1 MSANGFVSEDCKDNG
16 SFAEARMHHFM
27 ANGKPL
33 YFNGFNAFW
42 LMCMAS
48 DPSTKAKVTDAFKQ
62 ASKLGMNVVR
72 TWAFSDG
79 CRKPLQTSPGC
90 YNEDMFKGLDFVIS
104 EAKQNG
110 LHLILSLVNNW
121 DDFGGKKQYVQ
132 WARDHGGQYLNSD
145 DEFFSNVVVKGYYK
159 NHVKSMLTRC
169 NSITGVAYKDDPT
182 IFAWELMNEPR
193 FQSDLSGKLLQEW
206 IVEMA
211 AEIKSID
218 KNHLLEIGLEGFYRE
233 SMPDKKQSNP
243 GYEVGTDFISN
254 NQINNVDFATIHIY
268 PDQWVPGSDEARAE
282 FVEKRIN
289 SYIEDCK
296 SILGKP
302 LLIAEFGKSS
312 TSAGYTVE
320 ARDEYFGTIFNMVYE
335 CARTVG
341 SCSGTTFWQVMAE
354 GMENWGDGYQVVL
367 EQNPST
373 CAVIA
378 EQSQK
383 ISSLN
388 S

>member
-1 MSANGFVSEDCKDNG
+1 
-16 SFAEARMHHFM
+16 
-27 ANGKPL
+27 
-33 YFNGFNAFW
+33 
-42 LMCMAS
+42 MCMAS
-48 DPSTKAKVTDAFKQ
+48 DPSTKTKDTDAFKQ

-72 TWAFSDG
+72 TRAFSDG
-79 CRKPLQTSPGC
+79 CSKPLQTSPGC

-159 NHVKSMLTRC
+159 NHVK
-169 NSITGVAYKDDPT
+169 
-182 IFAWELMNEPR
+182 
-193 FQSDLSGKLLQEW
+193 EW

-218 KNHLLEIGLEGFYRE
+218 KNHLLEIGLEGFYGE

-282 FVEKRIN
+282 FVEKWIN
-289 SYIEDCK
+289 SHIEDCK

-312 TSAGYTVE
+312 SSAGYTVE
-320 ARDEYFGTIFNMVYE
+320 ACQDRI
-335 CARTVG
+335 
-341 SCSGTTFWQVMAE
+341 
-354 GMENWGDGYQVVL
+354 
-367 EQNPST
+367 
-373 CAVIA
+373 
-378 EQSQK
+378 
-383 ISSLN
+383 LN
-388 S
+388 KN

>member
-1 MSANGFVSEDCKDNG
+1 MKSSIMSAYGFVSEDCKDNG
-16 SFAEARMHHFM
+16 SFAEPRMHHFM

-48 DPSTKAKVTDAFKQ
+48 DPSTKTKVTDSFKQ

-79 CRKPLQTSPGC
+79 CSKPLQTSPGC
-90 YNEDMFKGLDFVIS
+90 YNEDMFK
-104 EAKQNG
+104 
-110 LHLILSLVNNW
+110 
-121 DDFGGKKQYVQ
+121 
-132 WARDHGGQYLNSD
+132 ARDHGGQYLNSD
-145 DEFFSNVVVKGYYK
+145 DEIFSNVVVKGYYK
-159 NHVKSMLTRC
+159 NHVKSVLTRC
-169 NSITGVAYKDDPT
+169 NSIMGVAYKDDPT

-193 FQSDLSGKLLQEW
+193 CQSDLSGKLLQEW

-218 KNHLLEIGLEGFYRE
+218 KNHLLEIGLEG
-233 SMPDKKQSNP
+233 
-243 GYEVGTDFISN
+243 
-254 NQINNVDFATIHIY
+254 
-268 PDQWVPGSDEARAE
+268 VPGSDEARAE
-282 FVEKRIN
+282 FVEKWIN
-289 SYIEDCK
+289 FHIEDCK
-296 SILGKP
+296 SILVKP

-335 CARTVG
+335 CARTGG
-341 SCSGTTFWQVMAE
+341 SCSGTTFWKVMAE

-373 CAVIA
+373 CVVIA
-378 EQSQK
+378 QQSQK